1 MAHKE
6 TPWTPELVEKLESL
20 YGTKSASE
28 IGRDLGLSKNSVI
41 GKAKRLGLCQNRN
54 AEPKYRGLVG
64 TDAVAEMMADDVNIV
79 CYWYRLGFKGPHY
92 VSAWENKVIES
103 MGAQAQ

>member
-41 GKAKRLGLCQNRN
+41 GKAGVWGFAKSAMLSLNL
-54 AEPKYRGLVG
+54 RG
-64 TDAVAEMMADDVNIV
+64 
-79 CYWYRLGFKGPHY
+79 
-92 VSAWENKVIES
+92 
-103 MGAQAQ
+103 